1 MKLYNRKKPTAF
13 QIRVWNELKKI
24 PFGETRSYKDI
35 AILIGRP
42 NASRSVA
49 NACASNPF
57 PIEVPCHRVIRS
69 DGSLGGYSACGG
81 IKMKKK
87 LIDNERHK

>member
-42 NASRSVA
+42 NASRAVA

-57 PIEVPCHRVIRS
+57 PIKVPCHRVIRS
-69 DGSLGGYSACGG
+69 DGTLGGYSGCGG

-87 LIDNERHK
+87 LLDNERYE